1 MKAHECSIART
12 MRIDF
17 DESRLDRE
25 KEKGPK
31 TIQVASL
38 GRLCSVKGGVS
49 RVIECPSSRSHLC
62 SLYRHLQPLYRI
74 RRVTRADRGKQACP
88 GVCLSSGLF
97 SGWTPFLGNAFR
109 QGV

>member
-1 MKAHECSIART
+1 MKVQECSIARPV
-12 MRIDF
+12 RIDF

-25 KEKGPK
+25 KEKAPK

-38 GRLCSVKGGVS
+38 GRLCAVKGGVYAL
-49 RVIECPSSRSHLC
+49 IECRSPRSHLC
-62 SLYRHLQPLYRI
+62 SLYRHFQPLYRI

-97 SGWTPFLGNAFR
+97 SGW
-109 QGV
+109 

>member
-25 KEKGPK
+25 KEKAPK

-38 GRLCSVKGGVS
+38 GRLCAVKGGVS
-49 RVIECPSSRSHLC
+49 RVIELIGAHLPDPIC
-62 SLYRHLQPLYRI
+62 VRFIATYNRYTGYEG
-74 RRVTRADRGKQACP
+74 VTRADRSKQACP
-88 GVCLSSGLF
+88 GVCLSSGLCPD
-97 SGWTPFLGNAFR
+97 TDPALA
-109 QGV
+109 